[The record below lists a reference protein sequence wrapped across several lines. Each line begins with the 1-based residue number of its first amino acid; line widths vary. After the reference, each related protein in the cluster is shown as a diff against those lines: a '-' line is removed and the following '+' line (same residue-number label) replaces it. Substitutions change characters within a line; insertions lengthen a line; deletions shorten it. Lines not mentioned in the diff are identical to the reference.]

1 LDIEATVIDNTE
13 YTIYCCIVASI
24 TVFVLIILLSPQV
37 GISGTIVEE
46 EQIPYVKD
54 DELKIELVAEGLHHP
69 TSMVFLGKDDFLVLE
84 KDKGTVQRVNNG
96 TIHDQPLSLNGT
108 FP

>member
-1 LDIEATVIDNTE
+1 MDNTE
-13 YTIYCCIVASI
+13 YMICCCIVASI
-24 TVFVLIILLSPQV
+24 TVFALIILLSPQV

-54 DELKIELVAEGLHHP
+54 DELKIEWVAEGLHHP
-69 TSMVFLGKDDFLVLE
+69 TSMVFLGQDDFLVLE